1 MNTLSVPVVFMAGVT
16 LYAGL
21 YHWLVYRQT
30 RQRENLTFAL
40 TCASV
45 GLYTVFCAG
54 LYSAGSLAEG
64 VRWQRGQF
72 VSLALFT
79 TSFFWFVADYTSYRP
94 KAILYLSTVYF
105 GLSALV
111 FVVDRSDL
119 TLVVSQPAIKEIQIP
134 LGFEITYYEATFGL
148 MANLQSIFGLLV
160 SVYILWL
167 GVRYYQSGH
176 EKEAQ
181 PLILALG
188 IFFVSVV
195 NDAAVGSGLY
205 EFIYTIEYAYV
216 GEVLLMAYSLSGA
229 LSQALLLSQTQS
241 QELRAATQQAEQ
253 ATQAERE
260 ARNQAQRTTRYLRQ
274 TVQRYIFFLE
284 RVMSGEY
291 GAKLDLEEIER
302 TQTEELEELLIL
314 GRHINATVENLL
326 AALEELQRVQQR
338 YAREAWEG
346 FTRSRATGLGFRYR
360 APNQEI
366 ETAQQA
372 WLEPMTTAV
381 QNKDMIVE
389 EHELALPIT
398 LRDEVIGAIGLRRED
413 AANWSEED
421 VALAQAITAQLSQT
435 IESLRLFDETQRRA
449 TREQLTARITSQVR
463 ASSEIDTILRTAIQE
478 LGQSLRASDGL
489 IRLAVG
495 EGANGPAERS

>member
-1 MNTLSVPVVFMAGVT
+1 
-16 LYAGL
+16 
-21 YHWLVYRQT
+21 
-30 RQRENLTFAL
+30 
-40 TCASV
+40 
-45 GLYTVFCAG
+45 
-54 LYSAGSLAEG
+54 
-64 VRWQRGQF
+64 
-72 VSLALFT
+72 
-79 TSFFWFVADYTSYRP
+79 
-94 KAILYLSTVYF
+94 
-105 GLSALV
+105 
-111 FVVDRSDL
+111 
-119 TLVVSQPAIKEIQIP
+119 
-134 LGFEITYYEATFGL
+134 
-148 MANLQSIFGLLV
+148 
-160 SVYILWL
+160 
-167 GVRYYQSGH
+167 
-176 EKEAQ
+176 
-181 PLILALG
+181 
-188 IFFVSVV
+188 
-195 NDAAVGSGLY
+195 
-205 EFIYTIEYAYV
+205 
-216 GEVLLMAYSLSGA
+216 MAYSLSGA